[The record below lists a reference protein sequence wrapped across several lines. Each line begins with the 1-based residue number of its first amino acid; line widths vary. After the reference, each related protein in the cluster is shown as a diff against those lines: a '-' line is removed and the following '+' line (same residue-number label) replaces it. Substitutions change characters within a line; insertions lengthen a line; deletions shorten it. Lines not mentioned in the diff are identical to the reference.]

1 MTGAKDA
8 TLQALRL
15 TYNAAFAAHQQCL
28 RALSEARLAGTTP
41 SAALLDRETKA
52 RQELERARECL
63 LAAMTEAITG
73 RPPGDAAAPSSSNV
87 ENSPSGAS

>member
-15 TYNAAFAAHQQCL
+15 KYNAAFAAHQQSL
-28 RALSEARLAGTTP
+28 RALSEARLAGSTP
-41 SAALLDRETKA
+41 SAALVERETRA
-52 RQELERARECL
+52 RQEVERAREGL

-73 RPPGDAAAPSSSNV
+73 RPPGDAAESSSRNV
-87 ENSPSGAS
+87 ENTPSGAS

>member
-15 TYNAAFAAHQQCL
+15 RYNAASAAHQQCL
-28 RALSEARLAGTTP
+28 RALSEARLAGTAP
-41 SAALLDRETKA
+41 SAALLDRETGA

-73 RPPGDAAAPSSSNV
+73 RTPGDVAGPVSSNV
-87 ENSPSGAS
+87 EKNAPGAS